1 MSGARSSETGARQ
14 LVEGWIFDVY
24 PSHGGMIV
32 WIIDEHDRPHRLRYR
47 YAPTLYAAGSRSALE
62 AARQALARLRVP
74 VTLEPAVRRAGVN
87 GERNPAGARRVHHS
101 RALSSPARQPGRGCG
116 VPTYYTHILT
126 AP

>member
-62 AARQALARLRVP
+62 AARQAPARLRVP
-74 VTLEPAVRRAGVN
+74 VTLEPAVRRGVVRG
-87 GERNPAGARRVHHS
+87 GEHPVVPPGRPQPPGS
-101 RALSSPARQPGRGCG
+101 SSP
-116 VPTYYTHILT
+116 
-126 AP
+126 

>member
-1 MSGARSSETGARQ
+1 MSGARNSETGARQ

-62 AARQALARLRVP
+62 AARQALARLPVP
-74 VTLEPAVRRAGVN
+74 VTPEPAVLRGVVGWREEPVRRLGGVD
-87 GERNPAGARRVHHS
+87 P
-101 RALSSPARQPGRGCG
+101 PGR
-116 VPTYYTHILT
+116 P
-126 AP
+126 APLL

>member
-74 VTLEPAVRRAGVN
+74 VTLEPAVRRGVVS
-87 GERNPAGARRVHHS
+87 GEQIPGGARGGHKPP
-101 RALSSPARQPGRGCG
+101 ALPAPARPLARLAG
-116 VPTYYTHILT
+116 LT
-126 AP
+126 PSK

>member
-47 YAPTLYAAGSRSALE
+47 YAPTPYAAGSRSALQ
-62 AARQALARLRVP
+62 AARQALARLPVP
-74 VTLEPAVRRAGVN
+74 VTLEPAVRRGVKS
-87 GERNPAGARRVHHS
+87 RKKNPGGRV
-101 RALSSPARQPGRGCG
+101 GRTPRDG
-116 VPTYYTHILT
+116 L
-126 AP
+126 

>member
-74 VTLEPAVRRAGVN
+74 VTLEPAVRRALFGGQRIPRPARCGPKPPALPAPARPPAPV
-87 GERNPAGARRVHHS
+87 AGA
-101 RALSSPARQPGRGCG
+101 P
-116 VPTYYTHILT
+116 
-126 AP
+126 